1 MPGNLNLGIAL
12 LSPAEL
18 TLTRRRLVAKRLIAK
33 SKVRQTSTK
42 RRQHL
47 QDLLTGRQR
56 EKRVI
61 SREEHGAQFIR
72 VAAE

>member
-1 MPGNLNLGIAL
+1 
-12 LSPAEL
+12 
-18 TLTRRRLVAKRLIAK
+18 LVAKRLIAK